1 MMLVVVNKSFAQ
13 WIVEEV
19 ESRGWSYA
27 ELGRRANLAGATISQ
42 VITEQKNP
50 GADFCLGIAR
60 AFRVPPEE
68 VFRRAGILPPLP
80 ETEKKKQSVWLRFTR
95 LSPEQQD
102 LILTTM
108 EAWVRENRQDQPQA
122 KTSPGLEES
131 TA

>member
-1 MMLVVVNKSFAQ
+1 MLSIMSMDFAD
-13 WIVEEV
+13 WLTEEV
-19 ESRGWSYA
+19 EKRGWSFR
-27 ELGRRANLAGATISQ
+27 ELARRAGLSSGAISQ
-42 VITEQKNP
+42 ITTQRSFP
-50 GADFCLGIAR
+50 GPEFCTGVAR
-60 AFRVPPEE
+60 AFRIPPEE
-68 VFRRAGILPPLP
+68 VFRRAGLLPPLP

-95 LSPEQQD
+95 LTPEQQD